1 MEFNIPILAQEV
13 TIYTMKLFK
22 LKGEFREE
30 HIGFSGEAPFFSC
43 IAIAT
48 EEKLA
53 EANEI
58 KILLAVFRFN
68 V

>member
-1 MEFNIPILAQEV
+1 
-13 TIYTMKLFK
+13 MKLFK
-22 LKGEFREE
+22 VKREFREG

-58 KILLAVFRFN
+58 NMLLAVSQFN
-68 V
+68 FNGVSSQHP